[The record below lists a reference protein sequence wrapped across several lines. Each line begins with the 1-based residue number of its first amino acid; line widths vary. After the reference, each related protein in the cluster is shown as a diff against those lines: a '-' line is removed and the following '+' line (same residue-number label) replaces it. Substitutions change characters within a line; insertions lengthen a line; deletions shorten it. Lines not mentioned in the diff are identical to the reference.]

1 MSKESRR
8 RQRMAGQ
15 ASTGAPAKPGTG
27 SAAVDDDRAGTDRS
41 TDTRSSGPR
50 GTDRVG
56 RRERARAT
64 VKPSFI
70 ERYRSWL
77 VGAAVLAVVVVVGAG
92 LFSAAT
98 KPAYACSVQ
107 WQPDPTVS
115 PPAGS
120 SPRPG
125 YAQSDMGDEHV
136 ATGAQV
142 TYTYCPPASGRHYA
156 AQGVAPIGARV
167 YGPSDA
173 VIPEGWVHNLEHGG
187 LVILYKGDTAD
198 QTALRAAYDAIGPSP
213 VCGFPPGGQSPG
225 PVVARFDDMLWPYAA
240 MVWGRV
246 LPLETLDIPAILE
259 FYALYGEKT
268 NREDLCDPSPSPSV
282 PASESPAPS
291 GSAAPSGSVAPS
303 GSPAASES
311 PSAAPSASRSASP
324 S

>member
-1 MSKESRR
+1 
-8 RQRMAGQ
+8 MAGQ
-15 ASTGAPAKPGTG
+15 ASTGAPAKLASDAG
-27 SAAVDDDRAGTDRS
+27 AIDEDRAGNRATG
-41 TDTRSSGPR
+41 TRSSGPR
-50 GTDRVG
+50 STVRVG

-98 KPAYACSVQ
+98 QPAYACSVE
-107 WQPDPTVS
+107 WSPEPTPT
-115 PPAGS
+115 PPVGS
-120 SPRPG
+120 SPQPG
-125 YAQSDMGDEHV
+125 YAQSDMGHTHV
-136 ATGAQV
+136 ATGSQV
-142 TYTYCPPASGRHYA
+142 TYTYCPPASGRHYN
-156 AQGVAPIGARV
+156 VSPVVPIPARP
-167 YGPSDA
+167 YGPGDG
-173 VIPEGWVHNLEHGG
+173 VIPQGWVHNLEHGG

-240 MVWGRV
+240 IVWGRV
-246 LPLETLDIPAILE
+246 LPLETLDVPAIVE
-259 FYALYGEKT
+259 FYALYGERT
-268 NREDLCDPSPSPSV
+268 NPEKQCEPSPGPSA

-303 GSPAASES
+303 GSPAASGS
-311 PSAAPSASRSASP
+311 PATGPSASPAAPSASP